1 MNPFYAERREESGK
15 IWVIMQ
21 GDIKLG
27 INFILRRVKDSVG
40 KENFS
45 ITSKVIRVDNFLC
58 ISGWIRSIYA
68 FLDTQV
74 VNQAET

>member
-1 MNPFYAERREESGK
+1 
-15 IWVIMQ
+15 MQ

-45 ITSKVIRVDNFLC
+45 ITSMVIRVNNSLC
-58 ISGWIRSIYA
+58 ISG
-68 FLDTQV
+68 
-74 VNQAET
+74 